1 MCNCAPTILQWVT
14 GVCSAA
20 VALGVDIEI
29 LARMVNIGTL
39 FVFFSVSAAV
49 LARRYS
55 GSAPTVPPMPVAL
68 RLLFLTTSC
77 IFFSIAAKMQ
87 APTWA
92 MGLLL
97 AYILLSAMT
106 FLQLKE
112 LTKPQQFRAPLVP
125 YVPAAAMAGSA
136 WLIGSLG
143 GLAFLRFAIWCGIS
157 LLTYVAYGMFRTSEA
172 AKEAG
177 ADCQTS
183 WNGPRGDPDDLPAS
197 SSPTHFWE
205 EDGELGGSGASG
217 SSSGLGPGDV
227 QLSVMEGD
235 HHKGAL
241 PPSASAPSLRAA
253 VGRSSDRLLKLVGS
267 GKSNDPEFEMLNQA
281 PDSATD

>member
-1 MCNCAPTILQWVT
+1 
-14 GVCSAA
+14 
-20 VALGVDIEI
+20 
-29 LARMVNIGTL
+29 MVNIGTL

-55 GSAPTVPPMPVAL
+55 GSAPTVPPMPVML

-77 IFFSIAAKMQ
+77 VFFSIAAKMQ
-87 APTWA
+87 APAWA
-92 MGLLL
+92 MALLL

-125 YVPAAAMAGSA
+125 YVPAAAMAGAA

-157 LLTYVAYGMFRTSEA
+157 VLTYVGYGMFRTSEA

-177 ADCQTS
+177 ADCQTPR
-183 WNGPRGDPDDLPAS
+183 NGPRVGPDELPAS
-197 SSPTHFWE
+197 SSPSHFWE
-205 EDGELGGSGASG
+205 GEDSELGDGGGSV
-217 SSSGLGPGDV
+217 SSGLGPGDV
-227 QLSVMEGD
+227 QLSVMEGN

-241 PPSASAPSLRAA
+241 PPSASAPSLRSA
-253 VGRSSDRLLKLVGS
+253 VGRGSDRLLKLVGS
-267 GKSNDPEFEMLNQA
+267 GRPNDPECEILNQA